1 MLPKR
6 NISNYTSIEQ
16 EAEMEDED
24 SKKKERRKVEERGVI
39 HESFP
44 KNSLCVVIP
53 YIKQVVC
60 LLRTVS
66 LLLLGRIQYIS
77 LQNS

>member
-24 SKKKERRKVEERGVI
+24 TKKKKKERWKNEE
-39 HESFP
+39 
-44 KNSLCVVIP
+44 
-53 YIKQVVC
+53 
-60 LLRTVS
+60 
-66 LLLLGRIQYIS
+66 
-77 LQNS
+77 